1 MSSRQCLQLVH
12 CLNDIMLVS
21 SGDCLVSNSPVLDNM
36 KTGRR
41 FNRKRDN
48 DFESTTK
55 LEILCREGRWRK
67 FLHSIVAISSVHGGA
82 VIKWVEHKWT
92 KTNKIGSK
100 SVINNIRTPCKC

>member
-1 MSSRQCLQLVH
+1 MQLVH

-48 DFESTTK
+48 DFGENK
-55 LEILCREGRWRK
+55 
-67 FLHSIVAISSVHGGA
+67 
-82 VIKWVEHKWT
+82 T
-92 KTNKIGSK
+92 KTVS
-100 SVINNIRTPCKC
+100 NNSGHAITTRSIF